1 MNSIVSPAIYWN
13 MNLVKI
19 NKQLLSI
26 NCVKRKVNINQMK
39 NSLLILPL
47 LSGLFAQGYNL
58 EDCIK
63 IALDGKKTL
72 LSAEL
77 NVTSAERGVTGSY
90 SGLLPSLNAT
100 TGVGRTQFPERE
112 SVSYDNLS
120 VDTTVSSYYDNMSA
134 GISLNQTIFDGGRS
148 WNQVKQAKTN
158 LNIAQLNY
166 RSTTIQVIQNVIK
179 SYYEL
184 LKAQKLY
191 NVAEKNLEMSVQ
203 QVSLVTQQYDLGVV
217 KKTDLLKA
225 EVAKGQASVDV
236 LIRNTN
242 LQNARRVLF
251 NDMGMQ
257 DYGQSIFAVDQEW
270 IPPEIPSSG
279 EALKLLKTK
288 NPTLL
293 VSQSRINLG
302 ELSYKIA
309 KGLRLPSLRSS
320 VSYSANGED
329 SDALMESIKDDWSL
343 GMNLSVSVPIY
354 TGKSLSTQQYQAKLS
369 KQQLEYDFITLL
381 NDLRVQAALIRE
393 SLKNY
398 SEIIPLNRAIVISAE
413 EDLKLVLERY
423 SLGSATILEVLD
435 AQVSLTRS
443 NSTLINTIH
452 EARMQEAGLKALLG
466 TLDLEYQLEEN

>member
-1 MNSIVSPAIYWN
+1 M
-13 MNLVKI
+13 
-19 NKQLLSI
+19 
-26 NCVKRKVNINQMK
+26 
-39 NSLLILPL
+39 
-47 LSGLFAQGYNL
+47 
-58 EDCIK
+58 
-63 IALDGKKTL
+63 
-72 LSAEL
+72 
-77 NVTSAERGVTGSY
+77 
-90 SGLLPSLNAT
+90 
-100 TGVGRTQFPERE
+100 
-112 SVSYDNLS
+112 
-120 VDTTVSSYYDNMSA
+120 
-134 GISLNQTIFDGGRS
+134 
-148 WNQVKQAKTN
+148 
-158 LNIAQLNY
+158 
-166 RSTTIQVIQNVIK
+166 IQNVIK

-191 NVAEKNLEMSVQ
+191 DVAEKNLEMSVQ

-320 VSYSANGED
+320 VSYSANGKD

-369 KQQLEYDFITLL
+369 KQQSEYDFITLL

>member
-1 MNSIVSPAIYWN
+1 MSIKHRYLRMIK
-13 MNLVKI
+13 KI
-19 NKQLLSI
+19 FI
-26 NCVKRKVNINQMK
+26 
-39 NSLLILPL
+39 
-47 LSGLFAQGYNL
+47 SGLFLSLVFAQGYDL
-58 EDCIK
+58 DECIQ

-72 LSAEL
+72 MSAEL
-77 NVTSAERGVTGSY
+77 GVSSAERGVTGSY
-90 SGLLPSLNAT
+90 SGLLPSLNAS
-100 TGVGRTQFPERE
+100 TGAGRTHFPERE
-112 SVSYDNLS
+112 SVSINSGL
-120 VDTTVSSYYDNMSA
+120 DTTVSSYNNMSA

-191 NVAEKNLEMSVQ
+191 DVAEKNLEMSVQ
-203 QVSLVTQQYDLGVV
+203 QVTLVTKQYDLGVV

-225 EVAKGQASVDV
+225 KVAKGQASVDV
-236 LIRNTN
+236 LIRKTN

-257 DYGQSIFAVDQEW
+257 DYGQSISAVDQEW
-270 IPPEIPSSG
+270 IPPEIPSNA

-413 EDLKLVLERY
+413 EDLKLVRERY

-452 EARMQEAGLKALLG
+452 EARMQEASLKALLG
-466 TLDLEYQLEEN
+466 TLDLEYQLEEH

>member
-1 MNSIVSPAIYWN
+1 MSIKHRYLRMIK
-13 MNLVKI
+13 KI
-19 NKQLLSI
+19 FI
-26 NCVKRKVNINQMK
+26 
-39 NSLLILPL
+39 
-47 LSGLFAQGYNL
+47 SGLFLSLVFAQGYDL
-58 EDCIK
+58 DECIQ

-72 LSAEL
+72 MSAEL
-77 NVTSAERGVTGSY
+77 GVSSAERGLTGSY

-112 SVSYDNLS
+112 SISINSGL
-120 VDTTVSSYYDNMSA
+120 DTTVSSYDNMSA
-134 GISLNQTIFDGGRS
+134 GISLNQMIFDGGRS

-166 RSTTIQVIQNVIK
+166 RSTMIQVIQNVIK

-191 NVAEKNLEMSVQ
+191 DVAEKNLEMSVQ
-203 QVSLVTQQYDLGVV
+203 QVSLVTKQYDLGVV

-236 LIRNTN
+236 LIRKTN

-257 DYGQSIFAVDQEW
+257 DYGQSISAVDQEW
-270 IPPEIPSSG
+270 IPPEIPSNA

-369 KQQLEYDFITLL
+369 KQQSEYDFITLL

-413 EDLKLVLERY
+413 EDLKLVRERY

-452 EARMQEAGLKALLG
+452 EARMQEASLKALLG
-466 TLDLEYQLEEN
+466 TLDLEYQLEEH

>member
-1 MNSIVSPAIYWN
+1 
-13 MNLVKI
+13 
-19 NKQLLSI
+19 
-26 NCVKRKVNINQMK
+26 
-39 NSLLILPL
+39 
-47 LSGLFAQGYNL
+47 
-58 EDCIK
+58 
-63 IALDGKKTL
+63 
-72 LSAEL
+72 
-77 NVTSAERGVTGSY
+77 
-90 SGLLPSLNAT
+90 
-100 TGVGRTQFPERE
+100 
-112 SVSYDNLS
+112 
-120 VDTTVSSYYDNMSA
+120 
-134 GISLNQTIFDGGRS
+134 
-148 WNQVKQAKTN
+148 
-158 LNIAQLNY
+158 
-166 RSTTIQVIQNVIK
+166 
-179 SYYEL
+179 
-184 LKAQKLY
+184 
-191 NVAEKNLEMSVQ
+191 MSVQ

-293 VSQSRINLG
+293 VSQSRIKLG

-369 KQQLEYDFITLL
+369 KQQSEYDFITLL
-381 NDLRVQAALIRE
+381 NDFRVQAALIRE

>member
-1 MNSIVSPAIYWN
+1 MSIKHRYLRMIK
-13 MNLVKI
+13 KI
-19 NKQLLSI
+19 FI
-26 NCVKRKVNINQMK
+26 
-39 NSLLILPL
+39 
-47 LSGLFAQGYNL
+47 SGLFLSLVFAQGYDL
-58 EDCIK
+58 DECIQ

-72 LSAEL
+72 MSAEL
-77 NVTSAERGVTGSY
+77 GVSSAERGLTGSY

-112 SVSYDNLS
+112 SISINSGL
-120 VDTTVSSYYDNMSA
+120 DTTVSSYDNMSA
-134 GISLNQTIFDGGRS
+134 GISLNQMIFDGGRS

-166 RSTTIQVIQNVIK
+166 RSTMIQVIQNVIK

-191 NVAEKNLEMSVQ
+191 DVAEKNLEMSVQ
-203 QVSLVTQQYDLGVV
+203 QVTLVTKQYDLGVV

-225 EVAKGQASVDV
+225 KVAKGQASVDV
-236 LIRNTN
+236 LIRKTN

-257 DYGQSIFAVDQEW
+257 DYGQSISAVDQEW
-270 IPPEIPSSG
+270 IPPAIPSNA

-369 KQQLEYDFITLL
+369 KQQSEYDFITLL

-413 EDLKLVLERY
+413 EDLKLVRERY

-452 EARMQEAGLKALLG
+452 EARMQEASLKALLG
-466 TLDLEYQLEEN
+466 TLDLEYQLEEH

>member
-1 MNSIVSPAIYWN
+1 
-13 MNLVKI
+13 
-19 NKQLLSI
+19 LSI
-26 NCVKRKVNINQMK
+26 KHRYLRMIKKIF
-39 NSLLILPL
+39 I
-47 LSGLFAQGYNL
+47 SGLFLSLVFAQGYDL
-58 EDCIK
+58 DECIQ

-72 LSAEL
+72 MSAEL
-77 NVTSAERGVTGSY
+77 GVSSAERGVTGSY
-90 SGLLPSLNAT
+90 SALLPSLNAS
-100 TGVGRTQFPERE
+100 TGAGRTHFPERE
-112 SVSYDNLS
+112 SVSINSGL
-120 VDTTVSSYYDNMSA
+120 DTTFSSYDNMSA

-191 NVAEKNLEMSVQ
+191 DVAEKNLEMSVQ
-203 QVSLVTQQYDLGVV
+203 QVTLVTKQYDLGVV

-225 EVAKGQASVDV
+225 KVAKGQASVDV
-236 LIRNTN
+236 LIRKTN

-257 DYGQSIFAVDQEW
+257 DYGQSISAVDQEW
-270 IPPEIPSSG
+270 IPPEIPSNA

-413 EDLKLVLERY
+413 EDLKLVRERY

-452 EARMQEAGLKALLG
+452 EARMQEASLKALLG
-466 TLDLEYQLEEN
+466 TLDLEYQLEEH

>member
-1 MNSIVSPAIYWN
+1 
-13 MNLVKI
+13 
-19 NKQLLSI
+19 
-26 NCVKRKVNINQMK
+26 
-39 NSLLILPL
+39 
-47 LSGLFAQGYNL
+47 
-58 EDCIK
+58 
-63 IALDGKKTL
+63 
-72 LSAEL
+72 
-77 NVTSAERGVTGSY
+77 
-90 SGLLPSLNAT
+90 
-100 TGVGRTQFPERE
+100 
-112 SVSYDNLS
+112 
-120 VDTTVSSYYDNMSA
+120 MSA

-191 NVAEKNLEMSVQ
+191 DVAEKNLEMSVQ

-257 DYGQSIFAVDQEW
+257 DYGQSISAVDQEW

-369 KQQLEYDFITLL
+369 KQQSEYDFITLL